1 MKSPIHGLH
10 ELVVAVNSLMKSVGI
25 VKAHTSGSYL
35 NKFFK
40 FILLLLKINKW
51 QKS

>member
-1 MKSPIHGLH
+1 MKIVLSFKMKSPIHGLH

-35 NKFFK
+35 DKPIFF
-40 FILLLLKINKW
+40 
-51 QKS
+51 